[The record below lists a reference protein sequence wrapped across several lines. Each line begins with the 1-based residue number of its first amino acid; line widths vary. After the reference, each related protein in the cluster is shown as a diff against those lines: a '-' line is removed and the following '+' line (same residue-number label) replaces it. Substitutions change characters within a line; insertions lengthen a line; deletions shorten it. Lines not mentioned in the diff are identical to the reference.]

1 MIARQTIENVDQII
15 AQNIKE
21 MKVKL
26 EQENADSFN
35 ELQRLKD
42 KLQEEKLLREK
53 MEEEIRNK

>member
-1 MIARQTIENVDQII
+1 
-15 AQNIKE
+15 

-26 EQENADSFN
+26 EQENAESFN

-53 MEEEIRNK
+53 M

>member
-1 MIARQTIENVDQII
+1 MIARQTIENVDLII

-26 EQENADSFN
+26 EQENAQSFN
-35 ELQRLKD
+35 ELQSLKD

>member
-1 MIARQTIENVDQII
+1 
-15 AQNIKE
+15 

-26 EQENADSFN
+26 EQENAESFN

-53 MEEEIRNK
+53 VEEEIRNKETVIS

>member
-1 MIARQTIENVDQII
+1 
-15 AQNIKE
+15 

-26 EQENADSFN
+26 EQENAESFN

-53 MEEEIRNK
+53 MEEEIRNKETVIS